1 MIFSFEHCGSCCSS
15 RQSWPPRLVA
25 MHNCMHLSSQQT
37 RYLEHSHKPK
47 TQWAE
52 ERLGGL
58 LFCRR
63 SSTKYLYLV
72 PVQGGKGRPTWWH
85 GLGWPAL
92 SGPTRNKLLF
102 GPAQYYFTKDQAT
115 WLLFCELATMPL
127 IISCIISIQLF
138 HNFQGYYLI
147 L

>member
-1 MIFSFEHCGSCCSS
+1 MYCIGFTVLNIVVAAAPADSLGHRDSLQCTTACTCLVS
-15 RQSWPPRLVA
+15 RLGTQSTVTSQK
-25 MHNCMHLSSQQT
+25 LS
-37 RYLEHSHKPK
+37 E
-47 TQWAE
+47 
-52 ERLGGL
+52 LGGL

-63 SSTKYLYLV
+63 SSTKYLYVV
-72 PVQGGKGRPTWWH
+72 PVQGGKGRPTWH

-92 SGPTRNKLLF
+92 AGPTRNKLLF

-127 IISCIISIQLF
+127 IISCITSIQLF
-138 HNFQGYYLI
+138 HNYQGYLI